1 MFFMVSDLA
10 YIDVVQKPF
19 KISNNNQLFKKNK
32 KHPIVS
38 VRVYLRNR
46 VVWLPLIETRCSFIW
61 MSLLLMMLLH
71 LKKSSCS
78 STDLQIRQ
86 HVCGQYRLTEL
97 CNVAE
102 EFHDD
107 EECSV
112 FNALCLQKRP
122 PSVQQKEWGMG
133 CLWVRI
139 CRLFLEG
146 RIIRERSDQRPVQH
160 YCV

>member
-1 MFFMVSDLA
+1 MW
-10 YIDVVQKPF
+10 F
-19 KISNNNQLFKKNK
+19 KNHFKKVTTINCLK
-32 KHPIVS
+32 TPQNIPMFLWEFTCVIECHQ
-38 VRVYLRNR
+38 

-71 LKKSSCS
+71 LKKTSFS

-107 EECSV
+107 EECNV

-146 RIIRERSDQRPVQH
+146 RIIRETRGQYSIIVCRL
-160 YCV
+160 